1 VIRARRLAVLFG
13 VAAGLVIWA
22 FGAGGARHP
31 RVMLIGIDGADPAI
45 IERLI
50 AQGKLPTFA
59 RLSRE
64 GAFGRLRSREPLL
77 SPVLWTTIATGHKP
91 QDHGVLD
98 FVEVSTDGRLVPIT
112 SSRRRVPALWN
123 IASQFGHTSG
133 FVGWYASFPVEA
145 VRGFEVSDRLGFHQ
159 VKSER
164 TVQGAAYPRDLV
176 ATLQQRFGEPAPD
189 ISAVRARFLSRPDAP
204 VTADGERR
212 LAQLARIHATT
223 EYYRRITP
231 WLQDT
236 YRPEL
241 LGVYFEAV
249 DACSHLFMEDAP
261 PRRSRIEDADFEAF
275 SQTVDR
281 CYEYQDEVL
290 ADVLAL
296 ANEDTLTIICSDHGF
311 KSGDWRP
318 DTIGRADEGLAPLW
332 HLPNGVLFLHGA
344 SARAGSR
351 IDRATI
357 LDIAPTA
364 LHALGVPLASNLP
377 GRALQ
382 DAFEGSR
389 LARAPARVD
398 RYAWTPVPPPDPSHA
413 ASSNRLTE
421 LQALGYVSGSGTPA
435 HDEDGR
441 TAASYLNEG
450 ISLAIDGE
458 QADALRAFERAL
470 QLDPPNVNARAF
482 AARVHLERREFEQAK
497 PMLDEAVALDP
508 RSVYARLLSAN
519 LAIGTRQWHEA
530 ETQLAA
536 AAQLDARLPMLH
548 VQRAR
553 FFDARADFAKA
564 LDALATAETLTDAE
578 PLLLD
583 ILVLRAD
590 AASQLGRKEEAAAA
604 LRRAGQL
611 APPDRLA
618 AARAEVALLRNDAQA
633 ALTYLRAAAAQT
645 PRSAG
650 LWALLG
656 ATYGRAGAYDEA
668 IDAYE
673 RSVAL
678 APSPLACKTL
688 AALLFEI
695 RHDRARAVSLWRQS
709 LDLDPRQPDVRRFL
723 ERYDSKPKSQIPNP
737 N

>member
-1 VIRARRLAVLFG
+1 MTSRARRLAFLIA
-13 VAAGLVIWA
+13 VAAGLAVWA
-22 FGAGGARHP
+22 WRAGGASHP

-50 AQGKLPTFA
+50 AQGRLPTLA
-59 RLSRE
+59 RLARD

-77 SPVLWTTIATGHKP
+77 SPVLWTTIATGQRP

-98 FVEVSTDGRLVPIT
+98 FVEVSTDGQLVPIT

-133 FVGWYASFPVEA
+133 FVGWYASFPVEP

-164 TVQGAAYPRDLV
+164 TVRGAAFPGELV
-176 ATLQQRFGEPAPD
+176 EALQQRFGEPVPNTTA
-189 ISAVRARFLSRPDAP
+189 IRARFLSRPDAP
-204 VTADGERR
+204 LTADGERR
-212 LAQLARIHATT
+212 IVQLARIHATT

-231 WLQDT
+231 WLQKT

-241 LGVYFEAV
+241 LGVYFEVV

-261 PRRSRIEDADFEAF
+261 PRRAQTDDADFEAF

-296 ANEDTLTIICSDHGF
+296 ADSDTLTIICSDHGF

-318 DTIGRADEGLAPLW
+318 DTLGRADEGLAPLW

-344 SARAGSR
+344 GVRAGAR
-351 IDRATI
+351 INRATI
-357 LDIAPTA
+357 LDITPTA
-364 LHALGVPLASNLP
+364 LHALGVPLARNLP
-377 GRALQ
+377 GRVLQ
-382 DAFEGSR
+382 DAFDGSR
-389 LARAPARVD
+389 ITRAPERVD
-398 RYAWTPVPPPDPSHA
+398 RYAWTPVPPPAPSEA
-413 ASSNRLTE
+413 VAVDRLE
-421 LQALGYVSGSGTPA
+421 ALRALGYVSGSGTPPA
-435 HDEDGR
+435 HDKDGR

-450 ISLAIDGE
+450 ISLATDGE
-458 QADALRAFERAL
+458 QADALRAFERAR
-470 QLDPPNVNARAF
+470 QLDPRNVNARAF
-482 AARVHLERREFEQAK
+482 AARVHLERREFDLAK
-497 PMLDEAVALDP
+497 PLLDEAVSLDP
-508 RSVYARLLSAN
+508 RSAYARLLSAN
-519 LAIGTRQWHEA
+519 LAIGTQQWDEA
-530 ETQLAA
+530 EAQLAA
-536 AAQLDARLPMLH
+536 AAALDARLPMLY

-553 FFDARADFAKA
+553 LFDARGDFAKA
-564 LDALATAETLTDAE
+564 LDALARAETLTDAE
-578 PLLLD
+578 ALLLD

-590 AASQLGRKEEAAAA
+590 AASQLGRSEESAAA
-604 LRRAGQL
+604 LRRAGEL
-611 APPDRLA
+611 APPDRIA
-618 AARAEVALLRNDAQA
+618 AARAEVALLRHDAPA
-633 ALTYLRAAAAQT
+633 AVTYLRAAVAAN

-650 LWALLG
+650 LWSLLG
-656 ATYGRAGAYDEA
+656 ATYGRAGAYAEA

-678 APSPLACKTL
+678 APTALACKTL

-695 RHDRARAVSLWRQS
+695 RHARARAVSLWRQS
-709 LDLDPRQPDVRRFL
+709 LDLDPGQPDVRRFL
-723 ERYDSKPKSQIPNP
+723 ERYGADAPIDRR
-737 N
+737 